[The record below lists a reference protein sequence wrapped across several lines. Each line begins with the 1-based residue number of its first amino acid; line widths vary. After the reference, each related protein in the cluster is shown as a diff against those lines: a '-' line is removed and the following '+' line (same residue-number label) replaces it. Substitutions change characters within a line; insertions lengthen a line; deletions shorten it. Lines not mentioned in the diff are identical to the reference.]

1 MQMSK
6 VSNDDRLTCEIAS
19 RITNCSSVT
28 GLFFVESSAKDS
40 SNVAMAFES
49 LIKSIH
55 QKMMNGEFNDRLET
69 FNYFGND
76 GIRQK
81 ALDAFRD
88 QSNNDDDGEMSR
100 DSQVGKRKNSQS
112 GFYRGPDGKMYKKGQ
127 PIKLSHTADK
137 MSKHGE

>member
-1 MQMSK
+1 M
-6 VSNDDRLTCEIAS
+6 
-19 RITNCSSVT
+19 
-28 GLFFVESSAKDS
+28 ESSAKDS

-55 QKMMNGEFNDRLET
+55 TKMMDGEFNDRLET

-88 QSNNDDDGEMSR
+88 
-100 DSQVGKRKNSQS
+100 
-112 GFYRGPDGKMYKKGQ
+112 
-127 PIKLSHTADK
+127 
-137 MSKHGE
+137 